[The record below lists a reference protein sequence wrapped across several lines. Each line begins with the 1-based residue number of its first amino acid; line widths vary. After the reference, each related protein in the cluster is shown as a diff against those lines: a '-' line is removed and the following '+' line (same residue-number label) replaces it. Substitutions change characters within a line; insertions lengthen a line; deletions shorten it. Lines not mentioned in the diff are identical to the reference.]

1 MTRQAKDPDTDA
13 NGSTLREP
21 APGFETAD
29 HLERLRRDGY
39 TVVENYMDEG
49 RLAAF
54 RTALAPYLDTHRGR
68 NPFEGKTTERV
79 YTLVAR
85 GKVFEDVAADAR
97 LLALLDAFLRP
108 GYLLSAS
115 HAICIYPGEVAQALH
130 SDDSFYPI
138 ARPRPAIGMSV
149 IGAVDAFTAQNGA
162 TVIIPGSHTW
172 GTDEVT
178 ALREALQAGRR
189 HPLMEGMFS
198 LEMPAGAIALFQ
210 GTLIHGAG
218 ANVSDA
224 PRLAFTN
231 QYCEPWC
238 RTQENFYLGV
248 PREMVSAM
256 SPRLQSLLGYEIM
269 PPFMGQVTA
278 SHPKKTLEDGWTPPV
293 VRQTRGAV
301 TA

>member
-1 MTRQAKDPDTDA
+1 MDGGGAVLRALPAGFDPA
-13 NGSTLREP
+13 G
-21 APGFETAD
+21 
-29 HLERLRRDGY
+29 HIERLGRDGY
-39 TVVENYMDEG
+39 TVVENYLDEP
-49 RLAAF
+49 RIAAF
-54 RTALAPYLDTHRGR
+54 RAALAPYLDTHRGR

-85 GKVFEDVAADAR
+85 GKVFEDIAADPR

-138 ARPRPAIGMSV
+138 PRPRPAIGMSV
-149 IGAVDAFTAQNGA
+149 IGAIDAFTAKNGG
-162 TVIIPGSHTW
+162 TVIIPGSHLW
-172 GTDEVT
+172 GSGEVT
-178 ALREALQAGRR
+178 AVREALQAGRR

-198 LEMPAGAIALFQ
+198 LEMPVGAIALFQ

-218 ANVSDA
+218 ANLSDA
-224 PRLAFTN
+224 ARLAFTN

-248 PREMVSAM
+248 PRELIRAM
-256 SPRLQSLLGYEIM
+256 SPDLQSLLGYDIM

-278 SHPKKTLEDGWTPPV
+278 SHPRKTLEDGWTPPV
-293 VRQTRGAV
+293 VRQAPGAV
-301 TA
+301 AG